1 MKVKHLKNLFYDS
14 NWEPPEVIYGKDL
27 IPEVTKTKEKYAVS
41 TMEIPWEL
49 VKDKISTPPEKV
61 VFVKN
66 MYLDTMEN
74 LEKEIPP
81 IDLVLGIGGG
91 SSHDFAKYVALKR
104 QCRLVQ
110 IPTIISADACVT
122 NAIGIRKNGRV
133 KYIAHVFID
142 QIIVDFSILKQAPKD
157 LIRYGAGDVLSSHTA
172 LYDWKLANK
181 RGLEKFNAEK
191 YEEAKKL
198 LFELNE
204 KRYEIRDVTN
214 TGIKTIIE
222 LYLQYARIANQIAT
236 DRAQEGSEHFF
247 AYNAEYVTKRHF
259 IHGQLLALGI
269 FIASYLQKNEFEQ
282 TAKLMSD
289 LGMEY
294 KLKITGIKKDEFVRI
309 MKTMK
314 EFVEEGG
321 YYYSIFNEAE
331 ITSSK
336 LDELIDLLT

>member
-1 MKVKHLKNLFYDS
+1 MKHLDNLFFDPS
-14 NWEPPEVIYGKDL
+14 WKSPKVTYGEGL
-27 IPEVTKTKEKYAVS
+27 IPKVTKTKEKYAVS
-41 TMEIPWEL
+41 TMEIPWKM
-49 VKDKISTPPEKV
+49 VKDRISTPPVKV
-61 VFVKN
+61 VFVEN
-66 MYLDTMEN
+66 MDLDAMEN
-74 LEKEIPP
+74 LEKKIPF
-81 IDLVLGIGGG
+81 IDLVLAIGGG
-91 SSHDFAKYVALKR
+91 SSHDFAKYIALKK
-104 QCRLVQ
+104 QCRLIQ
-110 IPTIISADACVT
+110 IPTIISADACAT

-133 KYIAHVFID
+133 KYIAHVLID
-142 QIIVDFSILKQAPKD
+142 QIVVDYSILKQAPKE
-157 LIRYGAGDVLSSHTA
+157 LIRCGAGDVLSSHTA
-172 LYDWKLANK
+172 LYDWQLASK
-181 RGLEKFNAEK
+181 KGLEKFNK
-191 YEEAKKL
+191 KIYEEAKKL

-214 TGIKTIIE
+214 AGIKTIIE

-269 FIASYLQKNEFEQ
+269 FIAAYLQKNEFQQ
-282 TAKLMSD
+282 TAELMSD

-294 KLKITGIKKDEFVRI
+294 KLKITGIKKDEFIRI

-331 ITSSK
+331 ITPSK

>member
-1 MKVKHLKNLFYDS
+1 MKHLESLFFDP
-14 NWEPPEVIYGKDL
+14 NWEQPEVIYGKDL
-27 IPEVTKTKEKYAVS
+27 VSEVTKTKEKYTVS
-41 TMEIPWEL
+41 TMEIPWKM
-49 VKDKISTPPEKV
+49 VKDRISTPPVKV
-61 VFVKN
+61 VFVEN
-66 MYLDTMEN
+66 MDLDAMEN
-74 LEKEIPP
+74 LEKKIPS
-81 IDLVLGIGGG
+81 IDLVLGVGGG

-104 QCRLVQ
+104 QCRLIQ

-133 KYIAHVFID
+133 KYIAHVLID
-142 QIIVDFSILKQAPKD
+142 QIIVDYSILKQAPKE

-172 LYDWKLANK
+172 LHDWQLASK
-181 RGLEKFNAEK
+181 KGLEKFDRK
-191 YEEAKKL
+191 IYKEAREL

-214 TGIKTIIE
+214 AGIKTIIE

-269 FIASYLQKNEFEQ
+269 FVACYLQKNEFEQ
-282 TAKLMSD
+282 TSKLMSN

-294 KLKITGIKKDEFVRI
+294 KLKITRIKKDEFIHI